1 MSCKS
6 MAAVLGGV
14 LGVLALSGSRAAY
27 AAPPV
32 DACSLLTPAQV
43 TAALGVSVAAGE
55 NIVPGSAAMCGW
67 EVTGQHSM
75 NRKRVVL
82 SIYTRIGSLTPL
94 ERFKNAKTPMG
105 GIEKEPVSG
114 VGDDAIFVTTPGFG
128 TGLIFREGDGAF
140 DLRVYGFPI
149 DQVKAKEKSLAD
161 CVIQKLTNGRFSGA
175 CPA

>member
-1 MSCKS
+1 MDRKS

-14 LGVLALSGSRAAY
+14 FGVLALSGSRAAY
-27 AAPPV
+27 AAPPA
-32 DACSLLTPAQV
+32 DACALLTPAQV

-55 NIVPGSAAMCGW
+55 NIVPGSGAVCGW
-67 EVTGQHSM
+67 EVAGQHGT

-82 SIYTRIGSLTPL
+82 VSYTQIGGLTPL
-94 ERFKNAKTPMG
+94 ERFNNAKTPIG
-105 GIEKEPVSG
+105 GIRKEPVSG
-114 VGDDAIFVTTPGFG
+114 VGDDAIFATTPGLG
-128 TGLIFREGDGAF
+128 TGLIFRKGAGAF

-149 DQVKAKEKSLAD
+149 DQVKAREKNLAD